1 LRDPRLD
8 GHGEDRW
15 RSLAGVLPR
24 DVTAYCPTHGWTH
37 FTRDV
42 AGPSGTAAPP
52 SRTPSPMAVSTV
64 RSPSPPGA
72 RGGRVASPTP
82 SGFERQGTIAARRG
96 APPLDISNAAPLH
109 PSPPPPAWFPARRN
123 ATAAANRRPGL
134 ILTGSTEQWWGSGPK
149 VRGWRIWARL
159 RWIRRDPS
167 RIDGGAPGSG
177 GIVAIGGGSRRC
189 GLCGCC
195 NRCLSQ
201 ASCCCVH
208 TAAAGAL
215 LGQLGWKRWW
225 IRIVSSPSLNY
236 HLFVFSKFSIT
247 QYLYVLAM
255 CLLVVK
261 YCHQ

>member
-1 LRDPRLD
+1 MWQDRREPQHLLRARRHRWPSPQSDLRRLLVL
-8 GHGEDRW
+8 EAVELRPQRLPASSARAPLLRAVELR
-15 RSLAGVLPR
+15 RSTSATRHHFTLRLLHPLGSLRAATRRRRLIVVPASSRR
-24 DVTAYCPTHGWTH
+24 DTAISPTGSAVSPTGTGWTMA
-37 FTRDV
+37 T
-42 AGPSGTAAPP
+42 SL
-52 SRTPSPMAVSTV
+52 PM
-64 RSPSPPGA
+64 R
-72 RGGRVASPTP
+72 
-82 SGFERQGTIAARRG
+82 
-96 APPLDISNAAPLH
+96 
-109 PSPPPPAWFPARRN
+109 
-123 ATAAANRRPGL
+123 
-134 ILTGSTEQWWGSGPK
+134 GSTEQWWGSGPE

-261 YCHQ
+261 YYHFISSL